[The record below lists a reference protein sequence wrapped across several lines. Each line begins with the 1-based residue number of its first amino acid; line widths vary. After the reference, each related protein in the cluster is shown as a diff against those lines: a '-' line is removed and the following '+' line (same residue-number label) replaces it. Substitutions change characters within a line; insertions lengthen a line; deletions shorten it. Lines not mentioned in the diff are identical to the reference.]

1 MTGDDDERQ
10 ERVPSAAG
18 PDLVVHERLLRL
30 RWLLEHPL
38 RLRLTIA
45 LLLFSYQ
52 DASPRISQ
60 LADFLGES
68 QGTVLEQLNLMRHQG
83 AVSGS
88 FWLDERLVD
97 TGTVQLVPALSGTL
111 PLITDALGPPPST
124 LPPAPQPVDHDKED
138 RHLRVPSGDDLIAH
152 AYYLLRQRGELGKTT
167 SMIVSLGRL
176 LAHPL
181 RIEILVQLIRLQGAT
196 TDELVSA
203 IEEDHAR
210 AERLAKQQNLHRV
223 SRPSPTA
230 SDIGNRVRELAD
242 HCAIVPVPH
251 RSGQWNLSD
260 PMRSVFTGIHEYL
273 VAIRDLG
280 DASLTAPPDL
290 QLPGDPD
297 LN

>member
-1 MTGDDDERQ
+1 MTDDDERR
-10 ERVPSAAG
+10 EHAPSAAG

-60 LADFLGES
+60 LAEFLAEP
-68 QGTVLEQLNLMRHQG
+68 QDTVLEQLNLMRHQG
-83 AVSGS
+83 AVAGS

-111 PLITDALGPPPST
+111 PLIADALGPPPST
-124 LPPAPQPVDHDKED
+124 LPSAPPLLDHDEED

-152 AYYLLRQRGELGKTT
+152 AYYLLRQRGKLGKTT
-167 SMIVSLGRL
+167 TMIVTLGQL

-203 IEEDHAR
+203 IEEDHAM
-210 AERLAKQQNLHRV
+210 AERLAKQQNPNRIL
-223 SRPSPTA
+223 RPSPTA

-251 RSGQWNLSD
+251 RSGQWAVSD

-273 VAIRDLG
+273 VAIRELDG
-280 DASLTAPPDL
+280 ASLSGPPDL